1 MPLINPGVA
10 FDIDVANGLR
20 STQSAGDV
28 APSGDT
34 ITMENADPITME
46 NGDTITT
53 E

>member
-10 FDIDVANGLR
+10 FDIDISCGLR
-20 STQSAGDV
+20 STQSAGEV

-46 NGDTITT
+46 NGDPITT